1 MKFEAEV
8 SALQRTPMFQGV
20 DPSRLRLLAF
30 MGEDRTFKDGEYV
43 VRQGESSDNAY
54 LILDGKADVVVEFGD
69 SASVVAQLGESE
81 VFGEIAMLC
90 ETPRTASVRA
100 HGAMRTLMFAR
111 EGMLFESHFSSA
123 PWPLPAP
130 AALFTSVPDS
140 VHGLVDPV
148 GLRLADEWE
157 PLPESFQRAGYR
169 TAGFFAGP
177 YLHPSFGFGQGF
189 V

>member
-69 SASVVAQLGESE
+69 SASVVAELGESE

-100 HGAMRTLMFAR
+100 HGAMRTLMFER
-111 EGMLFESHFSSA
+111 EGMLRLLREFPEMAVEMSRSLAQRLERTTMELARLRSR
-123 PWPLPAP
+123 
-130 AALFTSVPDS
+130 AAD
-140 VHGLVDPV
+140 
-148 GLRLADEWE
+148 
-157 PLPESFQRAGYR
+157 
-169 TAGFFAGP
+169 GP
-177 YLHPSFGFGQGF
+177 SDA
-189 V
+189 